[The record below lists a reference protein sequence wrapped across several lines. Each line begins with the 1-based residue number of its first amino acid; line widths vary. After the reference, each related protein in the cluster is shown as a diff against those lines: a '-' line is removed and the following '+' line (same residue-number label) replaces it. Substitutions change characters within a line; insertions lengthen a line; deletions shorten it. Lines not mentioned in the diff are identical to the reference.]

1 MSQQYNPHEK
11 IKSVQLIAPADYLT
25 TTDTHN
31 VAVDTKGFNF
41 MILQFDLGIVG
52 DVTLDFD
59 IQQSDAA
66 AASFATLPEPVDNEI
81 NPRKVSFANADDN
94 TSPVA
99 FFSLDG
105 LKRYIK
111 PVDTLNAN
119 SAMYGLTAV
128 LYGPEEAATTQSF
141 EADAT

>member
-11 IKSVQLIAPADYLT
+11 IKAVQLVPPADYT
-25 TTDTHN
+25 TATDGHN
-31 VAVDTKGFNF
+31 TAVDTKGFNF
-41 MILQFDLGIVG
+41 MILQFDLGVV
-52 DVTLDFD
+52 DTVTLDFD

-66 AASFATLPEPVDNEI
+66 AASFATLPEPVDTGI
-81 NPRKVSFANADDN
+81 NPRKLSFADADDN

-99 FFSLDG
+99 FFSLAG

-119 SAMYGLTAV
+119 SAMYGVTAI
-128 LYGPEEAATTQSF
+128 LFGPEEAATSQTF
-141 EADAT
+141 ETDAT